1 METLSNAKHNDI
13 LKAFFNEIKEM
24 NQYSVTRED
33 VIRNVMSKGAP
44 RFYVTPEKA
53 RRYISILN
61 RGGDTKLTNPH
72 KIAMYNEIYRRYKLY
87 IQEHNIKGYGI
98 IDDILCDILCEPAP
112 SFYISVRT
120 VKDIIYTSYKKRK
133 CRLS

>member
-1 METLSNAKHNDI
+1 METLSDTRHNDV
-13 LKAFFNEIKEM
+13 LQAFFNGIKEM

-53 RRYISILN
+53 KLYISILD

-72 KIAMYNEIYRRYKLY
+72 KIAMYKEIYRRYKLY
-87 IQEHNIKGYGI
+87 AQKHNVRGYGI
-98 IDDILCDILCEPAP
+98 VDDIICEPAP

-120 VKDIIYTSYKKRK
+120 FKNIIYTSYKKRK